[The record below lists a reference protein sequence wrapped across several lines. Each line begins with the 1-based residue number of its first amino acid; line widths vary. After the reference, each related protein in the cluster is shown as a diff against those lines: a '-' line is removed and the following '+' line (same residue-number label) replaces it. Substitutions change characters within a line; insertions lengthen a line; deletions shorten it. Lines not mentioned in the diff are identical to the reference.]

1 MAAGGWP
8 SDMLWRNFWQS
19 TNVLSPVVP
28 VNEDAKLIDE
38 ALAGNSASF
47 GELVCRYQDRLYNTM
62 AHIVGSTEEAQDV
75 VQEAFVQAF
84 IKLETFQRT
93 SGFYTWLYRIAFNTA
108 ISRRRRQRPAI
119 SVEQTRE
126 LSGEEPVDSHEA
138 PGDRLEQQERVA
150 QVQSA
155 LAALSEEHRAILVL
169 REMEGFAYETISEL
183 LDLPVGTVRSRLFR
197 ARMQLREQLQELLH
211 EELDLPAD
219 RQVPHSAD

>member
-1 MAAGGWP
+1 
-8 SDMLWRNFWQS
+8 
-19 TNVLSPVVP
+19 

-47 GELVCRYQDRLYNTM
+47 GELVCRYQDRLYTTLL
-62 AHIVGSTEEAQDV
+62 HIVGCSEEAQDV

-84 IKLETFQRT
+84 IKLETFQRN

-108 ISRRRRQRPAI
+108 ISRRRRQRPAA

-126 LSGEEPVDSHEA
+126 ATGEEPIDLHEA
-138 PGDRLEQQERVA
+138 PGDRLEQRERVA
-150 QVQSA
+150 QVQAA
-155 LAALSEEHRAILVL
+155 LARLSEEHRSILVL

-197 ARMQLREQLQELLH
+197 ARMQLREQLEEMLQQELD
-211 EELDLPAD
+211 EPVD

>member
-1 MAAGGWP
+1 M
-8 SDMLWRNFWQS
+8 
-19 TNVLSPVVP
+19 
-28 VNEDAKLIDE
+28 NEDAKLIDE

-47 GELVCRYQDRLYNTM
+47 GELVRRYQDRLYTTLL
-62 AHIVGSTEEAQDV
+62 HIVGCSEEAQDV

-84 IKLETFQRT
+84 IKLESFQGN

-108 ISRRRRQRPAI
+108 ISRRRRQRPAA

-126 LSGEEPVDSHEA
+126 ATGDEPIDQREG
-138 PGDRLEQQERVA
+138 PGDRLEQQERAA
-150 QVQSA
+150 QVQAA
-155 LAALSEEHRAILVL
+155 LARLSEEHRAILVL

-197 ARMQLREQLQELLH
+197 ARLQLREQLRDILH
-211 EELDLPAD
+211 DEVDEPLD